1 MILQQTS
8 DLITGLSTAVKCI
21 DDAPLPTEIPAG
33 SVRVRTLCSAL
44 NHLDLWV
51 VKGVPG
57 LKLTYPRIGGSDACG
72 MIDALGPGVDPSWLG
87 KKVILNA
94 AVIQPD
100 RLLPSTPTSP
110 VVPEYQVI
118 GEHTTGVHA
127 EAFIAPVGNLQA
139 IDPATD
145 PASAAAFGLT
155 HLTAFSMLVGKAG
168 LKAGQHVLITGIGG
182 GVALAALAI
191 CKHYGC
197 IVTVTSRHAWKLQ
210 KAQTLGADHAVLDD
224 GSDWSK
230 AARATTGGRGFDIAV
245 DSSGKATHLA
255 CIKAL
260 ARGGAYVTPGCTSGP
275 DATTDLARIFW
286 NQLRIIGSTMGT
298 GDEFAQLAALFRK
311 GVFKPVVHKV
321 FDAGDA
327 SKAYQELASGE
338 QFGKVVIRWN
348 SNEAARLS

>member
-1 MILQQTS
+1 MVLQQTPDFS
-8 DLITGLSTAVKCI
+8 SGLGSVVQVRE
-21 DDAPLPTEIPAG
+21 DATHFGEIPQG

-72 MIDALGPGVDPSWLG
+72 LIEALGQGVDPSWLG
-87 KKVILNA
+87 KKVILNG
-94 AVIQPD
+94 AVMVPD
-100 RLLPSTPTSP
+100 RPLPASPTSP
-110 VVPEYQVI
+110 IVPEYQVI
-118 GEHTTGVHA
+118 GEHTFGTHA
-127 EAFIAPVGNLQA
+127 DAFIAPIANLQA
-139 IDPATD
+139 IDQTAD
-145 PASAAAFGLT
+145 PVAAAAFGLT

-168 LKAGQHVLITGIGG
+168 LKSGQHVLITGIGG

-197 IVTVTSRHAWKLQ
+197 ITTVTSRHVWKLE
-210 KAQTLGADHAVLDD
+210 KAKKLGADHAILDE
-224 GSDWSK
+224 GSDWSR

-286 NQLRIIGSTMGT
+286 NQLRIIGSTMGSN
-298 GDEFAQLAALFRK
+298 DEFAQLAALYRK
-311 GVFKPVVHKV
+311 GVFQPVVHKV
-321 FDAGDA
+321 FDAADA
-327 SKAYQELASGE
+327 ALAYQELASGE

-348 SNEAARLS
+348 HQ